1 MYLVAGLSVLN
12 PEKTLRQRPEL
23 HHQQGMM
30 TQFKVGT

>member
-12 PEKTLRQRPEL
+12 PELRQRPEL
-23 HHQQGMM
+23 YHQHGMM